1 MANHKILNQT
11 TLAGLEDL
19 DSQIRDAMCC
29 LESNPSKIARLS
41 GVNRKIFNEIHKG
54 STFPGL
60 DKVIMIADALG
71 MDEITIKWR

>member
-1 MANHKILNQT
+1 MPNHKLLNQI
-11 TLAGLEDL
+11 TLAGLEDF

-29 LESNPSKIARLS
+29 LQTDRSKVARLS
-41 GVNRKIFNEIHKG
+41 GVNRRMFNEIHNG

-71 MDEITIKWR
+71 MDEITIRWR